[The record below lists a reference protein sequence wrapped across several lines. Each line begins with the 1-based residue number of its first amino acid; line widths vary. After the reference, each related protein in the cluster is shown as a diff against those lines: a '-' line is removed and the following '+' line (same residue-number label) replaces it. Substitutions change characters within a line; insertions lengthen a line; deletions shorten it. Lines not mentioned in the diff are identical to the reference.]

1 MHFMHM
7 NGQTV
12 SGTILE
18 PGGLPLQ
25 STAVLSDINP
35 IVPYVYGAL
44 ERAIAD
50 STAFFPQGDSVD
62 PFLFPNLV
70 RYYAHRYLKGAPE
83 EIDGFLIERLSNN
96 GIFFVFGAYRIR
108 VWKADEGQLPAPGN
122 SDRRLEFFEQP
133 ELFPGM
139 RLMKL
144 AIIWD
149 TTNKGT
155 LRNLMLVCPK
165 GDGNPSTEIGQVHW
179 QIEIPHPATNIK
191 AAEAAQVVGD
201 DLELETPAELKI
213 KRAASSND

>member
-1 MHFMHM
+1 MEIHT
-7 NGQTV
+7 NARTT
-12 SGTILE
+12 SE

-25 STAVLSDINP
+25 SAAVLADINP
-35 IVPYVYGAL
+35 IVPSVYSAL

-50 STAFFPQGDSVD
+50 STTFFPQGEAVD

-70 RYYAHRYLKGAPE
+70 RYYAHKYLEGAPK
-83 EIDGFLIERLSNN
+83 EIDGFLVERLSNN
-96 GIFFVFGAYRIR
+96 GLFFTFGAYHLR

-149 TTNKGT
+149 TTNKGS

-165 GDGNPSTEIGQVHW
+165 GDGNPSSETGQAHW
-179 QIEIPHPATNIK
+179 QIEIPHPATTVK
-191 AAEAAQVVGD
+191 VVATADADAE
-201 DLELETPAELKI
+201 DLELETPNDLK
-213 KRAASSND
+213 KARSASGND

>member
-1 MHFMHM
+1 MHM
-7 NGQTV
+7 NRQELP
-12 SGTILE
+12 GTLE
-18 PGGLPLQ
+18 SGGLPLQ
-25 STAVLSDINP
+25 STAVLSDISP
-35 IVPYVYGAL
+35 ILPYIYSAL

-50 STAFFPQGDSVD
+50 STAFFPQAAAVD

-70 RYYAHRYLKGAPE
+70 RYYAHKYLEGAPQ

-96 GIFFVFGAYRIR
+96 GIFFSFGAYRIR

-139 RLMKL
+139 RSMKL

-149 TTNKGT
+149 TTSKGS

-165 GDGNPSTEIGQVHW
+165 GDGNPSAEIGQAHW
-179 QIEIPHPATNIK
+179 QIEIPHPATAIK
-191 AAEAAQVVGD
+191 VAETSEIIVND
-201 DLELETPAELKI
+201 DLELETPAEPRVR
-213 KRAASSND
+213 RAASSND